1 MVLSNNLTPSFIETP
16 AFKTKLSWNLHKGNP
31 CVEVYSSQVRK
42 ELFELA
48 IPHLCYSKLTK
59 AEWTAMR
66 SLADDR
72 IIIKKV
78 DKGSCVV
85 FWDRND

>member
-48 IPHLCYSKLTK
+48 IPHYVIPNLQKQNG
-59 AEWTAMR
+59 EQ
-66 SLADDR
+66 
-72 IIIKKV
+72 
-78 DKGSCVV
+78 
-85 FWDRND
+85 